1 MEQTVVF
8 DEKVYLTPIDM
19 NHVGTKSVE
28 DILLNHLQ
36 KKLENRC
43 SQHGFVLPNSLTL
56 LSRSYGYLENGRF
69 TGNVIY
75 HVQAQ
80 GKVLNPACGTRVV
93 GTVLKKNKMG
103 CYVIYEDAIRI
114 LIPRDMHL
122 GDDVF
127 ESLESGDQ
135 IEIDIRKSRFQ
146 IHDQFILSVGKFI
159 KRTDGVGQGPE
170 PTVDAQPVPSPN
182 SPENQM
188 TSILGN
194 LQPVQAPEEEQTEE
208 EETDQEESDESI
220 TVEPTLIPA

>member
-8 DEKVYLTPIDM
+8 DEKIYLTPVDM
-19 NHVGTKSVE
+19 NQVGTKTV
-28 DILLNHLQ
+28 DAILLNHLRN
-36 KKLENRC
+36 KLENQC

-80 GKVLNPACGTRVV
+80 GKVLNPACGTHVV
-93 GTVLKKNKMG
+93 GTILKKNKMG

-122 GDDVF
+122 GDEGF
-127 ESLESGDQ
+127 ESLEPGDL

-146 IHDQFILSVGKFI
+146 IHDKFILSVGKFV
-159 KRTDGVGQGPE
+159 KRADGTDQGPE
-170 PTVDAQPVPSPN
+170 PQVDAQPVPPASN
-182 SPENQM
+182 PENQPIQ
-188 TSILGN
+188 SILETI
-194 LQPVQAPEEEQTEE
+194 QPVDGASESESESQPN
-208 EETDQEESDESI
+208 ESDDE
-220 TVEPTLIPA
+220 VEIAPTILAA